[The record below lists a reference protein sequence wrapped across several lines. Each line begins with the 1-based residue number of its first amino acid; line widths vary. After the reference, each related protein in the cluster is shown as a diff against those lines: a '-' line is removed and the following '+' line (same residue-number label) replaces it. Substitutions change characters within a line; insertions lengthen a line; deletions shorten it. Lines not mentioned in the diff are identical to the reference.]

1 MGELKSKT
9 LHGML
14 WNGAQRFSATGIQFL
29 FMIFMTRLL
38 SPSDYGIIGMLAVFM
53 EISSAFIDCG
63 FGQAIIRKQNR
74 TKIDES
80 TVFYFNVVASV
91 ACWLILFAVA
101 PFVAVFYKMPEL
113 CSILRVLSFTLVIS
127 SLSSMHVLDYMI
139 KLDFKTQS
147 IVNVLC
153 SVFSGIGGIIF
164 AYNGFGVWALV
175 WQRILSASFITI
187 TYWFISSWHPI
198 WAFSYASFREMFGFG
213 SKLLGSRLLNS
224 VYANIAPLFIG
235 RYYTSADLGLYS
247 KAQQMISFPN
257 NSVFSVVDTV
267 SYPVLCRVQS
277 ERAQLTLAYRKFQ
290 RLGAYLMFPVM
301 VLLTVL
307 SRPLIVSLFGAQW
320 VETAFYMSLLCL
332 PWMLVP
338 IQCNNLNLLKV
349 VGKSNLIFR
358 LEIIGK
364 VLGIIML
371 LITLPISIYAMCYGT
386 IVVTIICFFINAYYT
401 SRYVDLS
408 VFGQLRDLFNS
419 FALSI
424 IAGSGAYLSANF
436 LSSDILKVVIGGL
449 VGVSLYVGLSYILKI
464 REYNELMDFVR
475 NR

>member
-38 SPSDYGIIGMLAVFM
+38 LPSDYGIVGMLAVFM

-80 TVFYFNVVASV
+80 TVFYFNVIASV
-91 ACWLILFAVA
+91 ACWLILFAAA
-101 PFVAVFYKMPEL
+101 PFVADFYKMPEL
-113 CSILRVLSFTLVIS
+113 SSILRVLSFTLVIS

-153 SVFSGIGGIIF
+153 SVFSGIGGLVL

-175 WQRILSASFITI
+175 WQRILSALFITVA
-187 TYWFISSWHPI
+187 YWIISSWHPI
-198 WAFSYASFREMFGFG
+198 WAFSYTSFREMFGFG
-213 SKLLGSRLLNS
+213 SKLLGSRLLNT
-224 VYANIAPLFIG
+224 VYANIAPIFIG

-267 SYPVLCRVQS
+267 SYPVLCQVQS
-277 ERAQLTLAYRKFQ
+277 DRTQLTLAYRKFQ

-307 SRPLIVSLFGAQW
+307 SRPLIISLFGQKW
-320 VETAFYMSLLCL
+320 EETAFYMVLLCL

-364 VLGIIML
+364 VLGLLML
-371 LITLPISIYAMCYGT
+371 LVTLPISIYAMCYGT
-386 IVVTIICFFINAYYT
+386 IIVTSICFFVNAYYT
-401 SRYVDLS
+401 SRFIDLS
-408 VFGQLRDLFNS
+408 VFGQIKDLFNS
-419 FALSI
+419 LALSLLS
-424 IAGSGAYLSANF
+424 GVGAYITAYFIQL
-436 LSSDILKVVIGGL
+436 DVMKVILGGI
-449 VGVSLYVGLSYILKI
+449 VGVLIYFGLSYLIKI
-464 REYNELMDFVR
+464 REFTELLDFVR
-475 NR
+475 NQ